1 MQMQTGRRV
10 EGPRPPAR
18 RGPTCHRHIRTRPRL
33 AGITPRSRELC
44 AWRATSPTNTKPKPA
59 PSRTLLVLV
68 RSMAGL
74 GRSSRGASG
83 KRGAASSSSSSSSVS
98 SSSAAASTCVYYA
111 TTAVLVTLCVAGAYF
126 LTSAS
131 SASLAGSVVDG
142 DGGSGGGG
150 GGGTVTTTYRH
161 TTRSSF
167 AYEVSRPERKAPPA
181 PPRDV
186 ERVHDAAARGRI
198 ADEDG
203 AEEEHGDGDDDPRGK
218 PDLDDHGADE
228 EETKSAVAAMDDA
241 QRREEDGSVSSGEAN
256 AEEEEAAA
264 TTGARRARVG
274 EDEEEAAREE
284 SQELHLQM
292 PLGEPRAAAA
302 VEEKSLD
309 GGVEE
314 ESNAGQR
321 QREEEQIDHGVDGGA
336 SLRREAQEE
345 GQIGEGYVMADHGEG
360 EEMLLEQ
367 QQQQPEEERGSEA
380 EAARTSESDAGGE
393 VDPEDKPT
401 VSERTEEMVDT
412 LPGEEDRAEVSATG
426 VDEQNAWATQADH
439 SHQEKDRRDEAAGVD
454 DNSVEAAAGGG
465 GGGEE
470 PEWRLCNVK
479 TGPDYIPCLDNDKAI
494 KKLRPENYRRYEH
507 RERHCP
513 DEGPTC
519 LVPLPAGYRRPIEW
533 PKSRDRVW
541 YSNVPHTKLVEVKGH
556 QNWVKVSGQ
565 YLTFPGGGTQFIHG
579 ALHYIDFLQQSAR
592 GIAWGKRTRVVLDV
606 GCGVASFGGYLFDRD
621 VVAMSFAPKDEH
633 EAQVQMALERGIP
646 AISAVMGSK
655 RLPFPSKVF
664 DLVHCARCRVPW
676 HADGGAL
683 LLELNRVLRPGGFF
697 VWSATPVYQKLTEDV
712 QIWKAMTALT
722 KSMCW
727 ELVAIKKDRLNGIGA
742 AFYRKPTSNE
752 CYETRRRQQPPMCS
766 DDDDAD
772 VAWYIR
778 LNACMHRVPVAP
790 SDRGAAWPAEWPRR
804 LRAPPHWLNAS
815 RAGVYGK
822 PAPEDFAVDYDH
834 WRRVVDRSYLNGL
847 GIDWSRVRNV
857 MDMRATYGGFAAAM
871 RDHKI
876 WVMNVVNVDAA
887 DTLPIIFERGLIGMY
902 HDWCESFSTYPRTYD
917 LLHADRLFS
926 KIKERCAVLPVVV
939 EVDRIVRPGGSIVV
953 RDDSGAVGEVE
964 RLLRSL
970 HWDVRLT
977 FSKNGEALLYAEKS
991 DWRPELLA
999 DPL

>member
-1 MQMQTGRRV
+1 
-10 EGPRPPAR
+10 
-18 RGPTCHRHIRTRPRL
+18 
-33 AGITPRSRELC
+33 
-44 AWRATSPTNTKPKPA
+44 
-59 PSRTLLVLV
+59 
-68 RSMAGL
+68 MAGV
-74 GRSSRGASG
+74 GRSSRGAG
-83 KRGAASSSSSSSSVS
+83 KRGAVSSSSSSP
-98 SSSAAASTCVYYA
+98 SASACVYYA
-111 TTAVLVTLCVAGAYF
+111 TTGVLVALCVAGAYF

-131 SASLAGSVVDG
+131 SASLAGSDGVDG
-142 DGGSGGGG
+142 GGA
-150 GGGTVTTTYRH
+150 VTTAYRH

-167 AYEVSRPERKAPPA
+167 AYEVTRPERKAA
-181 PPRDV
+181 PREV
-186 ERVHDAAARGRI
+186 ERVDDAAQGRT
-198 ADEDG
+198 ADEEG
-203 AEEEHGDGDDDPRGK
+203 ADEEHGDGDAASLDDDPRGK

-228 EETKSAVAAMDDA
+228 EETKSAAVAMDA
-241 QRREEDGSVSSGEAN
+241 QRGEGDDN
-256 AEEEEAAA
+256 
-264 TTGARRARVG
+264 VPQG
-274 EDEEEAAREE
+274 ESR
-284 SQELHLQM
+284 
-292 PLGEPRAAAA
+292 GTA

-309 GGVEE
+309 GGIEE

-321 QREEEQIDHGVDGGA
+321 QREEEQFDRGDGGT

-345 GQIGEGYVMADHGEG
+345 AQVGEGYGMADHLPELEHHNEG
-360 EEMLLEQ
+360 EELLEQ
-367 QQQQPEEERGSEA
+367 QHQPEEERGNEA
-380 EAARTSESDAGGE
+380 EAHTSESDAGGE
-393 VDPEDKPT
+393 GSAEDKPAEL
-401 VSERTEEMVDT
+401 ERTEEVVDS
-412 LPGEEDRAEVSATG
+412 LPGEEDRTEVSAT
-426 VDEQNAWATQADH
+426 A
-439 SHQEKDRRDEAAGVD
+439 
-454 DNSVEAAAGGG
+454 
-465 GGGEE
+465 
-470 PEWRLCNVK
+470 
-479 TGPDYIPCLDNDKAI
+479 GPDYIPCLDNEKAI

-513 DEGPTC
+513 DEGPMC
-519 LVPLPAGYRRPIEW
+519 LVPLPAGYRRPVEW
-533 PKSRDRVW
+533 PKSRDRIW

-592 GIAWGKRTRVVLDV
+592 GIAWGMRTRVVLDV
-606 GCGVASFGGYLFDRD
+606 GCGVASFGGYLFERD

-727 ELVAIKKDRLNGIGA
+727 ELVTIKKDRLNGIGA

-766 DDDDAD
+766 DDDDANA
-772 VAWYIR
+772 AWYIR
-778 LNACMHRVPVAP
+778 LNACMHRVPTSP
-790 SDRGAAWPAEWPRR
+790 SERGATWPAEWPRR
-804 LRAPPHWLNAS
+804 VRAPPYWLNAS
-815 RAGVYGK
+815 QAGAYGK

-834 WRRVVDRSYLNGL
+834 WRRVVDKSYLNGL

-887 DTLPIIFERGLIGMY
+887 DTLPIIFERGLIGIY

-917 LLHADRLFS
+917 LLHADHLFS

-939 EVDRIVRPGGSIVV
+939 EVDRIVRPGGSIIV
-953 RDDSGAVGEVE
+953 RDESGAVGEVE
-964 RLLRSL
+964 KLLRSL

-977 FSKNGEALLYAEKS
+977 FSNNDQGVLYAEKT
-991 DWRPELLA
+991 DWRPEMLA
-999 DPL
+999 DPS

>member
-1 MQMQTGRRV
+1 
-10 EGPRPPAR
+10 
-18 RGPTCHRHIRTRPRL
+18 
-33 AGITPRSRELC
+33 
-44 AWRATSPTNTKPKPA
+44 
-59 PSRTLLVLV
+59 
-68 RSMAGL
+68 MAGA
-74 GRSSRGASG
+74 GRSLRGAG
-83 KRGAASSSSSSSSVS
+83 KRGAASSSSSSSS
-98 SSSAAASTCVYYA
+98 SSASASACVYYA
-111 TTAVLVTLCVAGAYF
+111 TTGVLVTLCVAGAYF

-131 SASLAGSVVDG
+131 SASLAGADG
-142 DGGSGGGG
+142 DGP
-150 GGGTVTTTYRH
+150 VTTAYRH

-167 AYEVSRPERKAPPA
+167 TYEVTREKTAAPA
-181 PPRDV
+181 PPREV
-186 ERVHDAAARGRI
+186 ERLDEPRGQGGAAAEEEEERGADADAAA
-198 ADEDG
+198 AL
-203 AEEEHGDGDDDPRGK
+203 DDDPRGK

-228 EETKSAVAAMDDA
+228 EETKGAAAAMDA
-241 QRREEDGSVSSGEAN
+241 QRAEEDDNVSSGDAIAGGDEA
-256 AEEEEAAA
+256 AKDTSASTSALAGEEEKEEEAM
-264 TTGARRARVG
+264 
-274 EDEEEAAREE
+274 REE
-284 SQELHLQM
+284 SQEHEHEPHLQM
-292 PLGEPRAAAA
+292 PQGEESRVAT

-309 GGVEE
+309 GGIEE
-314 ESNAGQR
+314 ESIAGQR
-321 QREEEQIDHGVDGGA
+321 QSEEEQIDHGDGAG

-345 GQIGEGYVMADHGEG
+345 VHVGEGYEMADHLPESELHNEG
-360 EEMLLEQ
+360 EEMLEQ
-367 QQQQPEEERGSEA
+367 QQQQPEEERASEA
-380 EAARTSESDAGGE
+380 EANTSESDAGGE
-393 VDPEDKPT
+393 GDTEDKPT
-401 VSERTEEMVDT
+401 MSDSEHKEEVIDS

-426 VDEQNAWATQADH
+426 GDVDQSAWATQADH
-439 SHQEKDRRDEAAGVD
+439 SHQEKDRLEEAAGTD
-454 DNSVEAAAGGG
+454 DNSADAGG

-479 TGPDYIPCLDNDKAI
+479 AGPDYIPCLENEKAI
-494 KKLRPENYRRYEH
+494 KKLRPENYRRDEH

-533 PKSRDRVW
+533 PKCRDRIW
-541 YSNVPHTKLVEVKGH
+541 YNNVPHTKLVEVKGH

-621 VVAMSFAPKDEH
+621 VLAMSFAPKDEH

-727 ELVAIKKDRLNGIGA
+727 ELVTIKKDRLNGIGA

-752 CYETRRRQQPPMCS
+752 CYEARRRQQPPMCS
-766 DDDDAD
+766 DDDEANA
-772 VAWYIR
+772 AWYIR
-778 LNACMHRVPVAP
+778 INACMHRVPTGP
-790 SDRGAAWPAEWPRR
+790 SERGTTWPAEWPRR
-804 LRAPPHWLNAS
+804 ASTPPYWLNS
-815 RAGVYGK
+815 SQAGAYGK
-822 PAPEDFAVDYDH
+822 PAPEDFAVDSEH
-834 WRRVVDRSYLNGL
+834 WRRVVDKSYLNGL

-871 RDHKI
+871 KEQKI

-887 DTLPIIFERGLIGMY
+887 DTLPIIFERGLIGIY

-917 LLHADRLFS
+917 LLHADHLFS
-926 KIKERCAVLPVVV
+926 KIKERCAVLPVVA
-939 EVDRIVRPGGSIVV
+939 EVDRIVRPGGSIIV
-953 RDDSGAVGEVE
+953 RDESGAVGKVE
-964 RLLRSL
+964 KLLRSL

-977 FSKNGEALLYAEKS
+977 FSNNDQGVLYAEKT
-991 DWRPELLA
+991 DWRPEMLA
-999 DPL
+999 DPS